1 MSKRS
6 LGPQPEIEQLN
17 QAVELLLAKPG
28 SETPA
33 VSPRL
38 LALLRVARA
47 LRDLPRENF
56 KIRLKADLERV
67 AAMTTTTVS
76 PAAVGVSVAPRL
88 AFKDAA
94 KAIEFYRNAFG
105 AREMMR
111 FETGSGIAHAE
122 IMIGDSLIMLA
133 EEWPE
138 GGRLSAETLGRS
150 PVTLAVSVADADAFA
165 AHAVA
170 AGAKLAS
177 PIRDQFYGS
186 REGVLL
192 DPFGYTWGV
201 STRKE
206 ELSVEEMHRRFR
218 ALREGQPKP
227 AVDPVRPGF
236 RTVTPYIVA
245 QDAAGLMEFLKQ
257 VFGAEETHRTI
268 GSAGGIHA
276 EVRIDD
282 SMLMIGGGGPGLSWR
297 GVASPGAFHI
307 YVPDCDRVYERALRS
322 GATSIAEPADQTYG
336 ERSGSVQDAAGNHW
350 YVATR
355 HGEPYKW
362 QGAPAIQ
369 PYLHPL
375 RAEPMIDFLQRAFGA
390 RAFERHASPEGVI
403 HHVTLK
409 VGDAYL
415 EMGEAHGPY
424 RPMART
430 FYLYVPDCDA
440 VYRNALAAG
449 AISIFEPTDQ
459 SYGDRSG
466 GAKDAFG
473 NTWYIATHIKD
484 VSS

>member
-6 LGPQPEIEQLN
+6 LGRKPEIEQLN
-17 QAVELLLAKPG
+17 RAVEELLEKPG

-33 VSPRL
+33 VTPSL

-56 KIRLKADLERV
+56 KIRLKSDLERM
-67 AAMTTTTVS
+67 AALATTTVS
-76 PAAVGVSVAPRL
+76 PAVVRVSVAPRL
-88 AFKDAA
+88 AFQDAA

-105 AREMMR
+105 ATETMR
-111 FETGSGIAHAE
+111 FATGSGIAHAE

-138 GGRLSAETLGRS
+138 GGRLSAETLGKS
-150 PVTLAVSVADADAFA
+150 PVTMALDVPDADAFA
-165 AHAVA
+165 ARAVA

-177 PIRDQFYGS
+177 PIKDQFYGR

-192 DPFGYTWGV
+192 DPFGYAWGV

-218 ALREGQPKP
+218 ALGEGQPKP
-227 AVDPVRPGF
+227 AVDPVPPGF

-245 QDAAGLMEFLKQ
+245 EDAAGLIEFVKQ
-257 VFGAEETHRTI
+257 VFGAEERHRST
-268 GSAGGIHA
+268 GPAGGIHA

-307 YVPDCDRVYERALRS
+307 YVPDCDRVYESALEA
-322 GATSIAEPADQTYG
+322 GATSIAKPADQTYG
-336 ERSGSVQDAAGNHW
+336 ERSGSLQDAAGNHW

-355 HGEPYKW
+355 QGDRYKW

-375 RAEPMIDFLQRAFGA
+375 RAEPVIDFLQRAFGA
-390 RAFERHASPEGVI
+390 RAFERHRSPDGVI
-403 HHVTLK
+403 HHVTVK

-415 EMGEAHGPY
+415 EMGEAQGPY
-424 RPMART
+424 QPMSSM
-430 FYLYVPDCDA
+430 FYLYVPDGDA

-449 AISIFEPTDQ
+449 AISISEPKDQ
-459 SYGDRSG
+459 PYGDRSG
-466 GAKDAFG
+466 GVKDAFG
-473 NTWYIATHIKD
+473 NTWYIATHTKD
-484 VSS
+484 VTA